1 MDQLTAQLRTG
12 LYGQH
17 VAVEEITEA
26 LTGFTEDSSR
36 KDTLVLLLAGWLGS
50 GKTHT
55 SNLISKVYAA
65 TQTKCI
71 LCGFYLQRSTQI

>member
-36 KDTLVLLLAGWLGS
+36 KDTLVLLLAGG
-50 GKTHT
+50 
-55 SNLISKVYAA
+55 
-65 TQTKCI
+65 
-71 LCGFYLQRSTQI
+71 